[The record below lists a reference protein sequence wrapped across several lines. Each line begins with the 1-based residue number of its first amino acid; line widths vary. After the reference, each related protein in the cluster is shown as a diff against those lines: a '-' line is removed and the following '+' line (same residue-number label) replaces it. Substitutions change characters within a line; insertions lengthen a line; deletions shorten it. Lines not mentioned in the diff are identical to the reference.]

1 MKQLEVIVCLLL
13 VGFQCEQ
20 LLTTSSHNSDDIL
33 ATRGVQIKEFE
44 NRKLLSLDQYQEM
57 SVGRK
62 LSQTGNFEDV
72 YGVWESVI
80 MEDERKP
87 INNTSLFPWST
98 VVYINFTCPS
108 VAPERLQCTGTL
120 IGPRT
125 VLTAGHCIKT
135 YEFDSVTGEE
145 CTDYIVIPAKK
156 GDFEPFGRT
165 GVEQA
170 VLPSKWNAKDNE
182 NYFLSD
188 YGLLILQ
195 EDIGYKTGWMSVS
208 LDCSQTDYTGIV
220 VAGYPKEIPT
230 YREGTTMVS
239 STCAVQLDACQNNVN
254 EDGEFQHK
262 CDTYKGQSGAA
273 MWVVNKYGYREIRG
287 VHVRGTRNLS
297 DDATNT
303 GVYISLDAFDWIE
316 QYLQAF

>member
-1 MKQLEVIVCLLL
+1 MKQLVVIVCLLL
-13 VGFQCEQ
+13 IGFQCEQ

-33 ATRGVQIKEFE
+33 ATRGVQIKDLQ
-44 NRKLLSLDQYQEM
+44 NRKLVSIEQKDS

-80 MEDERKP
+80 LEDTREP
-87 INNTSLFPWST
+87 VNNTTLFPWST

-170 VLPSKWNAKDNE
+170 VLPSKWNAKDYE

-208 LDCSQTDYTGIV
+208 LDCFQTDYTDFV
-220 VAGYPKEIPT
+220 VAGYPADKPT

-262 CDTYKGQSGAA
+262 CDTFGGQSGAA
-273 MWVVNKYGYREIRG
+273 MWVVNQFGEREIRG
-287 VHVRGTRNLS
+287 VHVRGTRDQISGSNS
-297 DDATNT
+297 
-303 GVYISLDAFDWIE
+303 GVYISVDAFYWIE
-316 QYLQAF
+316 TYL

>member
-1 MKQLEVIVCLLL
+1 MKQLVVIVCLLL
-13 VGFQCEQ
+13 IGFQCEQ

-33 ATRGVQIKEFE
+33 ATRGVQIKDLQ
-44 NRKLLSLDQYQEM
+44 NRKLVSIEQKDS

-80 MEDERKP
+80 LEDTREP
-87 INNTSLFPWST
+87 VNNTTLFPWST

-170 VLPSKWNAKDNE
+170 VLPSKWNAKDYE

-208 LDCSQTDYTGIV
+208 LDCFQTDYTDFV
-220 VAGYPKEIPT
+220 VAGYPADKPT